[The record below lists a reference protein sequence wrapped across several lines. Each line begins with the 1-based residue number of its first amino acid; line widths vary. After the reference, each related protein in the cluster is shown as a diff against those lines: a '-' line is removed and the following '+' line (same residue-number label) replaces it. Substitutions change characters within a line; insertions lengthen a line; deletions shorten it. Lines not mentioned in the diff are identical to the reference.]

1 MKILVS
7 GGTGLVGRYIVEE
20 LLSAGYKIAIGGRN
34 APPAGLFPQPV
45 SFVPLSLDPAE
56 DQSCA
61 FDDAY
66 FFVHAAFSHVAGK
79 YRGGEGDDPEGF
91 RRLNLAGTVKLF
103 ETARKAG
110 IRRCIFLSSRAV
122 YGDAVAGGELTEAT
136 KPMPNT
142 LYGEVKRDAEHALF
156 SLSAP
161 GFVTASLRATGVY
174 GDLRPNKWD
183 ELFDDYLNGR
193 PVPSRA
199 GTEVHGR
206 DLGRALR
213 LLLETEAARIDREAF
228 NLSDVLT
235 DTHEILGHLQS
246 VTGCLHTLPAPA
258 PSGAVNVM
266 NTSKIRALGWQGGGK
281 ALLRQTIET
290 LAGAMPPRHGSIT
303 ASASPRPN
311 RAPPIPRP

>member
-1 MKILVS
+1 MKVLIS

-20 LLSAGYKIAIGGRN
+20 LLSAGYKVAIGGRN
-34 APPAGLFPQPV
+34 PPPSGFFPLPT
-45 SFVPLSLDPAE
+45 SFMPLSLDPAQN
-56 DQSCA
+56 QSCA

-79 YRGGEGDDPEGF
+79 YRGGEGEDPDGF
-91 RRLNLAGTVKLF
+91 RRLNLDGTVKLF

-122 YGDAVAGGELTEAT
+122 YGEGIAGKALTEAT
-136 KPMPNT
+136 KPMPTT

-161 GFVTASLRATGVY
+161 GFATVSLRATGVY

-183 ELFDDYLNGR
+183 ELFDDYLSGR

-206 DLGRALR
+206 DLGRAVR
-213 LLLETEAARIDREAF
+213 LLLETEAGRIDRDVF
-228 NLSDVLT
+228 NLSDILT
-235 DTHEILGHLQS
+235 DTNEILGHLQKA
-246 VTGCLHTLPAPA
+246 THCPHALPPSAPQD
-258 PSGAVNVM
+258 AVNAM
-266 NTSKIRALGWQGGGK
+266 DTSKIRALRWRGGGK
-281 ALLRQTIET
+281 ALLRQTIEI
-290 LAGAMPPRHGSIT
+290 LADRRR
-303 ASASPRPN
+303 AS
-311 RAPPIPRP
+311 

>member
-1 MKILVS
+1 MKVLIS
-7 GGTGLVGRYIVEE
+7 GGTGLVGRYIAEE
-20 LLSAGYKIAIGGRN
+20 LLSAGYKVAVGGRN
-34 APPAGLFPQPV
+34 APPPSLFPQAV

-56 DQSCA
+56 DQSHA

-66 FFVHAAFSHVAGK
+66 FFVHAAFSHIYGK

-91 RRLNLAGTVKLF
+91 RRLNLDGTVKLF

-122 YGDAVAGGELTEAT
+122 YGEALAGMELTEAT

-161 GFVTASLRATGVY
+161 GFATASVRATGVY

-183 ELFDDYLNGR
+183 DLFDDYLSGKAI
-193 PVPSRA
+193 PSRA

-206 DLGRALR
+206 DLGRAIR
-213 LLLETEAARIDREAF
+213 LLLETETARIDREAF
-228 NLSDVLT
+228 NLSDILT
-235 DTHEILGHLQS
+235 DTHEILGHLQQA
-246 VTGCLHTLPAPA
+246 TNCPHALPALA
-258 PSGAVNVM
+258 PRSAVNAM
-266 NTSKIRALGWQGGGK
+266 STSKIRALGWRGGGTA
-281 ALLRQTIET
+281 ALKETIET
-290 LAGAMPPRHGSIT
+290 LAKT
-303 ASASPRPN
+303 A
-311 RAPPIPRP
+311 I

>member
-1 MKILVS
+1 MKVLIS
-7 GGTGLVGRYIVEE
+7 GGTGLVGRYIAEE
-20 LLSAGYKIAIGGRN
+20 LLAAGYKVAVGGRS
-34 APPAGLFPQPV
+34 APQAGLFPHTV

-56 DQSCA
+56 DHSHA

-66 FFVHAAFSHVAGK
+66 FFVHAAFSHVHGK
-79 YRGGEGDDPEGF
+79 YRGGEGEDHEGF
-91 RRLNLAGTVKLF
+91 RRLNLDGTVKLF

-122 YGDAVAGGELTEAT
+122 YGDRIAGEELTESST
-136 KPMPNT
+136 PMPNT

-161 GFVTASLRATGVY
+161 GFATASLRATGVY

-183 ELFDDYLNGR
+183 DLFDDYLNGK

-206 DLGRALR
+206 DLGRAVR
-213 LLLETEAARIDREAF
+213 LLLETETARIDGEAF
-228 NLSDVLT
+228 NLSDILT
-235 DTHEILGHLQS
+235 DTHEILGHLK
-246 VTGCLHTLPAPA
+246 TATDCPHPLPAPA
-258 PSGAVNVM
+258 PEGVVGAM
-266 NTSKIRALGWQGGGK
+266 DTSKIRALGWQSGGK

-290 LAGAMPPRHGSIT
+290 LAQAMWPLHAAIN
-303 ASASPRPN
+303 ASASSRPS
-311 RAPPIPRP
+311 

>member
-1 MKILVS
+1 MKVLVS

-20 LLSAGYKIAIGGRN
+20 LLSAGYKVAIGGRN
-34 APPAGLFPQPV
+34 SPPAGLFPQPV
-45 SFVPLSLDPAE
+45 SFVPLSLDPAD

-79 YRGGEGDDPEGF
+79 YRGGEGEDPEGF
-91 RRLNLAGTVKLF
+91 RRFNLDGTVKLF
-103 ETARKAG
+103 ETARRAG

-122 YGDAVAGGELTEAT
+122 YGDGADGEELTEAA
-136 KPMPNT
+136 KPRPNT

-161 GFVTASLRATGVY
+161 GFATASLRATGVY

-183 ELFDDYLNGR
+183 GLFDDYLSGR
-193 PVPSRA
+193 RVPSRA

-206 DLGRALR
+206 DLGRAVR
-213 LLLETEAARIDREAF
+213 LLLETEAGRIERQAF

-235 DTHEILGHLQS
+235 DAHEILGHLRS
-246 VTGCLHTLPAPA
+246 ATGCPHALPEPAPL
-258 PSGAVNVM
+258 GEVNAM
-266 NTSKIRALGWQGGGK
+266 ATSKIRALGWQGGGK
-281 ALLRQTIET
+281 AALRRTIET
-290 LAGAMPPRHGSIT
+290 LARTMPRE
-303 ASASPRPN
+303 R
-311 RAPPIPRP
+311 

>member
-1 MKILVS
+1 MKILIS
-7 GGTGLVGRYIVEE
+7 GGTGLVGRYVAEE
-20 LLSAGYKIAIGGRN
+20 LLSAGYKVAIGGRN
-34 APPAGLFPQPV
+34 PPPTGLFPQPV
-45 SFVPLSLDPAE
+45 AYVPLSLDPAQ

-66 FFVHAAFSHVAGK
+66 FFVHSAFSHVAGR
-79 YRGGEGDDPEGF
+79 YRGGEGDDPESF

-122 YGDAVAGGELTEAT
+122 YGDGIAGEALTEAM

-161 GFVTASLRATGVY
+161 GFVTASLRATGIY

-213 LLLETEAARIDREAF
+213 LLLETEAGRIDREAF
-228 NLSDVLT
+228 NLSDILT
-235 DTHEILGHLQS
+235 DTHEILRHLQNA
-246 VTGCLHTLPAPA
+246 TNCPHALPASA
-258 PSGAVNVM
+258 QHDAVRAM
-266 NTSKIRALGWQGGGK
+266 DTSKIRALGWQGGGK
-281 ALLRQTIET
+281 TLLRQTIEA
-290 LAGAMPPRHGSIT
+290 LAKTTPPPTGVN
-303 ASASPRPN
+303 ASVSSRPN
-311 RAPPIPRP
+311 

>member
-1 MKILVS
+1 MKVLIS
-7 GGTGLVGRYIVEE
+7 GGTGLVGRYIAEE
-20 LLSAGYKIAIGGRN
+20 LLSAGYKVAIGGRN
-34 APPAGLFPQPV
+34 PPPSGLFPLPT

-56 DQSCA
+56 NQSCA

-79 YRGGEGDDPEGF
+79 YRGGEGEDPDGF
-91 RRLNLAGTVKLF
+91 RRLNLDGTVKLF

-122 YGDAVAGGELTEAT
+122 YGEGVAGETLTEAT
-136 KPMPNT
+136 EPTPTT

-156 SLSAP
+156 SLSTP
-161 GFVTASLRATGVY
+161 GFATVSLRATGIY

-206 DLGRALR
+206 DLGRAVR
-213 LLLETEAARIDREAF
+213 LLLETEAGRIDREVF
-228 NLSDVLT
+228 NLSDILT
-235 DTHEILGHLQS
+235 DTHEILGYLQKA
-246 VTGCLHTLPAPA
+246 THCPHALPASA
-258 PSGAVNVM
+258 PQDAVNAM
-266 NTSKIRALGWQGGGK
+266 DTSKIQALGWRGGGK
-281 ALLRQTIET
+281 ALFRQTIET
-290 LAGAMPPRHGSIT
+290 LADRRR
-303 ASASPRPN
+303 AS
-311 RAPPIPRP
+311 

>member
-1 MKILVS
+1 MKVLLS
-7 GGTGLVGRYIVEE
+7 GGTGLVGRYIAEE
-20 LLSAGYKIAIGGRN
+20 LLSAGYKVAIGGRN
-34 APPAGLFPQPV
+34 TPPSGLFSQPV
-45 SFVPLSLDPAE
+45 SFVPLSLDPTGN
-56 DQSCA
+56 QSGA

-91 RRLNLAGTVKLF
+91 RRLNLDASVRLF

-122 YGDAVAGGELTEAT
+122 YGDGISGEELTEGT

-156 SLSAP
+156 SLSTP
-161 GFVTASLRATGVY
+161 GFATTSLRATGVY
-174 GDLRPNKWD
+174 GDLPPNKWD
-183 ELFDDYLNGR
+183 ALFDDYLSGK

-206 DLGRALR
+206 DLGRAVR
-213 LLLETEAARIDREAF
+213 LLLETETGRIDGEAF
-228 NLSDVLT
+228 NLSDILT
-235 DTHEILGHLQS
+235 DTREILGHLQS
-246 VTGCLHTLPAPA
+246 ATGCPHALPAPA
-258 PSGAVNVM
+258 ERSAISTM
-266 NTSKIRALGWQGGGK
+266 DTAKIRALGWQGGGK
-281 ALLRQTIET
+281 ALLKQTIQT
-290 LAGAMPPRHGSIT
+290 LAKPAPRQARFS

-311 RAPPIPRP
+311 RVPPIPRL

>member
-1 MKILVS
+1 MKVLIS
-7 GGTGLVGRYIVEE
+7 GGTGLVGRYIAEE
-20 LLSAGYKIAIGGRN
+20 LLSAGYKVAIGGRN
-34 APPAGLFPQPV
+34 PPPSGLFPLPT

-56 DQSCA
+56 NQSCA

-79 YRGGEGDDPEGF
+79 YRGGEGEDPDGF
-91 RRLNLAGTVKLF
+91 RRLNLDGTVKLF

-122 YGDAVAGGELTEAT
+122 YGERVAGETLTEAT
-136 KPMPNT
+136 EPTPTT

-156 SLSAP
+156 SLSTR
-161 GFVTASLRATGVY
+161 GFATVSLRATGIY

-206 DLGRALR
+206 DLGRAVR
-213 LLLETEAARIDREAF
+213 LLLETEAGRIDREVF
-228 NLSDVLT
+228 NLSDILT
-235 DTHEILGHLQS
+235 DTHEILGHLQKA
-246 VTGCLHTLPAPA
+246 THCPHALPASA
-258 PSGAVNVM
+258 PQDAVNAM
-266 NTSKIRALGWQGGGK
+266 DTSKIQALGWRGGGK

-290 LAGAMPPRHGSIT
+290 LADRRR
-303 ASASPRPN
+303 AS
-311 RAPPIPRP
+311 